1 MLRWI
6 KRNGITLLLI
16 AVMLIGAG
24 LISYPTF
31 ADWMNS
37 RNQSRVV
44 TSYINAVNKTDP
56 VEFERIL
63 QAAEAYNQN
72 LAQNGVKFVWTDEER
87 AEYQKQLSLE
97 DSDVMGYI
105 TIDKI
110 GVRLPIHHGTDES
123 VLQTAIGHLEW
134 SSLPVGGESSHCIV
148 SGHRGLPSAR
158 LFTDLDKMQEGD
170 IFTLSVLDRVFTYQ
184 VDQISTVLPNELE
197 NLQIEPGKDYCTLVT
212 CTPYGI
218 NTHRLLVRGIRI
230 PNLPEKGAETA
241 IVSEGESQA
250 EVQTGWSL
258 PVPVFVAAPLATL
271 GLLIIIFLIR
281 MLMRLMNNN
290 NKGKTDQK
298 HKQEDE

>member
-1 MLRWI
+1 MLKWI

-16 AVMLIGAG
+16 AVMLVGAG

-31 ADWMNS
+31 SDWWNS
-37 RNQSRVV
+37 LHQSRAVA
-44 TSYINAVNKTDP
+44 SYIDSVSQIDP
-56 VEFERIL
+56 EEYNRIL
-63 QAAEAYNQN
+63 ESAEAYNKK
-72 LAQNGVKFVWTDEER
+72 LAENGVKFVWTDEEQ
-87 AEYQKQLSLE
+87 AEYEKQLSI
-97 DSDVMGYI
+97 DGSDIMGYI
-105 TIDKI
+105 TIDKL

-184 VDQISTVLPNELE
+184 VDQISTVLPYELE
-197 NLQIEPGKDYCTLVT
+197 NLQIESGKDYCTLVT

-218 NTHRLLVRGIRI
+218 NTHRLLVRGVRI
-230 PNLPEKGAETA
+230 PNLPENAAETA
-241 IVSEGESQA
+241 AVSEGA
-250 EVQTGWSL
+250 VQEAAPEGWQL

-271 GLLIIIFLIR
+271 GLLLIIFLIR
-281 MLMRLMNNN
+281 MLMRFMNNN

>member
-1 MLRWI
+1 M
-6 KRNGITLLLI
+6 
-16 AVMLIGAG
+16 
-24 LISYPTF
+24 
-31 ADWMNS
+31 
-37 RNQSRVV
+37 
-44 TSYINAVNKTDP
+44 TSYIDAVNNVDP
-56 VEFERIL
+56 AEYERIL
-63 QAAEAYNQN
+63 QAAEVYNQN
-72 LAQNGVKFVWTDEER
+72 LAENGVKFVWTDEER
-87 AEYQKQLSLE
+87 AEYEQQLSI
-97 DSDVMGYI
+97 DGSDIMGYI

-110 GVRLPIHHGTDES
+110 GVRLPIHHGTEES

-158 LFTDLDKMQEGD
+158 LFTDIDKMQEGD
-170 IFTLSVLDRVFTYQ
+170 IFTLSVLDRTFTYQ
-184 VDQISTVLPNELE
+184 VDQISTVLPYELE

-218 NTHRLLVRGIRI
+218 NTHRLLVRGVRI
-230 PNLPEKGAETA
+230 PNLPEKAAETA
-241 IVSEGESQA
+241 AADAGEPQ
-250 EVQTGWSL
+250 EVVETGWQL

-271 GLLIIIFLIR
+271 GLLLIIFLIR

>member
-37 RNQSRVV
+37 QNQSKVG

-56 VEFERIL
+56 VEYERIL
-63 QAAEAYNQN
+63 RAAEAYNQN

-87 AEYQKQLSLE
+87 AEYEMQLSI
-97 DSDVMGYI
+97 DGSDIMGYI

-110 GVRLPIHHGTDES
+110 GVRLPIHHGTEES

-230 PNLPEKGAETA
+230 PNLPEKVAETA
-241 IVSEGESQA
+241 AVIQEESQ
-250 EVQTGWSL
+250 EVKDQGWQL
-258 PVPVFVAAPLATL
+258 PVPVFVAAPLATMGL
-271 GLLIIIFLIR
+271 LLIIFMIR
-281 MLMRLMNNN
+281 MLMRLTNNN

>member
-1 MLRWI
+1 MLKWI

-16 AVMLIGAG
+16 AVMLVGAG

-31 ADWMNS
+31 SDWWNS
-37 RNQSRVV
+37 LHQSRAVA
-44 TSYINAVNKTDP
+44 SYIDSVSQIDP
-56 VEFERIL
+56 EEYNRIL
-63 QAAEAYNQN
+63 ESAEAYNKK
-72 LAQNGVKFVWTDEER
+72 LAENGVKFVWTDEER
-87 AEYQKQLSLE
+87 AEYEKQLSIN
-97 DSDVMGYI
+97 DSDIMGYI

-123 VLQTAIGHLEW
+123 VLQVAIGHLEW

-158 LFTDLDKMQEGD
+158 LFTDLDKMEVGD

-184 VDQISTVLPNELE
+184 VDQISTVLPYELE

-218 NTHRLLVRGIRI
+218 NTHRLLVRGVRI
-230 PNLPEKGAETA
+230 PNLPEKVAETTA
-241 IVSEGESQA
+241 ESEGQPEEA
-250 EVQTGWSL
+250 PGWQL

-271 GLLIIIFLIR
+271 GLLMIILMIR
-281 MLMRLMNNN
+281 FIRGFIAGKRNKNNN
-290 NKGKTDQK
+290 
-298 HKQEDE
+298 

>member
-1 MLRWI
+1 MNWI
-6 KRNGITLLLI
+6 KKNKITILLVLAMIAGTALI
-16 AVMLIGAG
+16 A
-24 LISYPTF
+24 YPTF
-31 ADWMNS
+31 ADWWNS
-37 RNQSRVV
+37 FHQSRAVA
-44 TSYINAVNKTDP
+44 SYIESVSQIDP
-56 VEFERIL
+56 AEYERIL
-63 QAAEAYNQN
+63 HAAEAYNQR
-72 LAQNGVKFVWTDEER
+72 LAENGVKFVWTDEER
-87 AEYQKQLSLE
+87 AEYEKQLSI
-97 DSDVMGYI
+97 DGNDIMGYI

-110 GVRLPIHHGTDES
+110 GVRLPIHHGTEES

-158 LFTDLDKMQEGD
+158 LFTDIDKMQEGD

-184 VDQISTVLPNELE
+184 VDQISTVLPYELE

-218 NTHRLLVRGIRI
+218 NTHRLLVRGVRI
-230 PNLPEKGAETA
+230 PNLPENAAETA
-241 IVSEGESQA
+241 TVSEGA
-250 EVQTGWSL
+250 VQEAAPEGWQL

-271 GLLIIIFLIR
+271 GLLLIIFMIR
-281 MLMRLMNNN
+281 MLMRLTNNN

>member
-1 MLRWI
+1 MLKWI
-6 KRNGITLLLI
+6 KKNGITLLLV
-16 AVMLIGAG
+16 AVMLVGAG

-31 ADWMNS
+31 ADWVNS
-37 RNQSRVV
+37 QNQSRVV
-44 TSYINAVNKTDP
+44 TSYIDAVNKIDP
-56 VEFERIL
+56 AEYERIL
-63 QAAEAYNQN
+63 ESAEAYNRQ
-72 LAQNGVKFVWTDEER
+72 LAENGVKFVWTDEEQ
-87 AEYQKQLSLE
+87 AEYEKQLSLE
-97 DSDVMGYI
+97 GSDIMGYI

-110 GVRLPIHHGTDES
+110 GVRLPIHHGTEES
-123 VLQTAIGHLEW
+123 VLQSAIGHLEW

-184 VDQISTVLPNELE
+184 VDQISTVLPYELE
-197 NLQIEPGKDYCTLVT
+197 NLQIESGKDYCTLVT

-218 NTHRLLVRGIRI
+218 NTHRLLVRGVRI
-230 PNLPEKGAETA
+230 PNLPEKAAETA
-241 IVSEGESQA
+241 AVSEEEPQA
-250 EVQTGWSL
+250 EVQTGWQL

-271 GLLIIIFLIR
+271 GLLLIIFLIR